1 MKKILALLLLL
12 NGMFSMAQ
20 SSIIEY
26 NYHDETYTFYK
37 VTKKG
42 DTIKKKQPFSY
53 KDIPVK
59 VVVKDLN
66 TFYYD
71 VTFESESFDE
81 TPINS
86 EQNIE
91 TLMSGY
97 STSLSAFN
105 DVVDEVKG
113 NDIYQSLFKDGKF
126 QGIAGITGA
135 FGAADSGYEDELEQ
149 LEDDALVL
157 KKMNDELVLSSI
169 KVDELFDYLTLVE
182 FTNLELQKLL
192 YNPNISHAEMIKRAD
207 LLAKEVFFGTVELNS
222 VIQSSSEKAKLVNN
236 YLSAYSSFRA
246 SSEAVK
252 TSINELNSKVKS
264 EDIKSELMKFNSQID
279 QRNNSIAAN
288 YDNLQIAAEGLSLT
302 EIRGKLMDVYSNY
315 DKIVHA
321 DFNYEYS
328 LLTEKD
334 VTQITMKFGYAND
347 LEDTLGNVKTR
358 ILKVPTQGGLRI
370 NSSAGLSFV
379 SYFGGQS
386 SYLNNGGTVSEVKGD
401 LFTPA
406 ISTMFHFYRQSYR
419 PFTVGGSF
427 GISVPTEGEKDFIY
441 MTGLSGIIGK
451 SQRVIINV
459 GAFGGRVERLS
470 DGLKA
475 GDALISEYSEVPVKK
490 VFDFGLYLGLT
501 FNINSFF

>member
-1 MKKILALLLLL
+1 MKKILALLILL

-37 VTKKG
+37 ITKKG

-97 STSLSAFN
+97 STGLSAFN
-105 DVVDEVKG
+105 DVVTEVKD

-135 FGAADSGYEDELEQ
+135 FGAAAAGYEDELDE
-149 LEDDALVL
+149 LEENTLAL
-157 KKMNDELVLSSI
+157 KKMNDDLVSSSI

-192 YNPNISHAEMIKRAD
+192 YNPNISHAEMMKRAD
-207 LLAKEVFFGTVELNS
+207 LLAKEVFMGNVELNS
-222 VIQSSSEKAKLVNN
+222 VIQASSEKSKLVNN
-236 YLSAYSSFRA
+236 YMVAYSNFR
-246 SSEAVK
+246 SNSDLVK
-252 TSINELNSKVKS
+252 ASINELNTKVKS
-264 EDIKSELMKFNSQID
+264 EDIKSELSKYSMQID

-302 EIRGKLMDVYSNY
+302 QIRGELMQVYDNY
-315 DKIVHA
+315 DKIIHA

-347 LEDTLGNVKTR
+347 LDDTLGNVKTR

-386 SYLNNGGTVSEVKGD
+386 SYLNNAGTVAEVKGD
-401 LFTPA
+401 MFTPA

-459 GAFGGRVERLS
+459 GAFGGRVNRLS
-470 DGLKA
+470 DGLKN
-475 GDALISEYSEVPVKK
+475 GDALISEFSEVPVKK
-490 VFDFGLYLGLT
+490 VFDFGLYMGLT